1 MNTTPQT
8 LTTPYQ
14 LLGGG
19 DELVRDLVSIFYSH
33 MAKAEIELAKT
44 HPLDENGLVASETQ
58 QRFALFLIQ
67 WLGGAAHTGDLRD
80 FLDVRFAEVAS
91 FLQNRPNPS
100 P

>member
-44 HPLDENGLVASETQ
+44 HPLDENGLVASELNN
-58 QRFALFLIQ
+58 ALRCFSSN
-67 WLGGAAHTGDLRD
+67 G
-80 FLDVRFAEVAS
+80 
-91 FLQNRPNPS
+91 
-100 P
+100 